1 MTGSSGK
8 RLYVALIHHPV
19 IDKNGETIAS
29 AVTNLDLHDIAR
41 VCRTYGVEGYY
52 VITPLKDQ
60 IILVKRILDHWLN
73 GVGRTYNPNRQQ
85 ALELVRVKATAAEM
99 ISEIAEVEG
108 RRPKTV
114 ATTARRHAGS
124 LSYRRLRDMLVD
136 PAPIVLAFGTAWGLS
151 DTFMADADFILDP
164 LTGAGTY
171 NHLSVR
177 SAVSII
183 LDRVLGKKFKR

>member
-1 MTGSSGK
+1 V
-8 RLYVALIHHPV
+8 YVALIHHPV

-41 VCRTYGVEGYY
+41 VCRTYGVNGYY

-60 IILVKRILDHWLN
+60 MVLVNRILGHWRN
-73 GVGRTYNPNRQQ
+73 GVGSTYNPNRQQ
-85 ALELVRVKATAAEM
+85 ALALVRVKATVAEM
-99 ISEIAEVEG
+99 ISEITEAEG

-124 LSYRRLRDMLVD
+124 LSYRRLRDMLID

-183 LDRVLGKKFKR
+183 LDRALGGEI

>member
-1 MTGSSGK
+1 LTASSGK

-41 VCRTYGVEGYY
+41 VCRTYGVNGYY

-60 IILVKRILDHWLN
+60 MVLVNRILGHWIN
-73 GVGRTYNPNRQQ
+73 GVGGTYNPNRKQ
-85 ALELVRVKATAAEM
+85 ALELVRVKATLAEM
-99 ISEIAEVEG
+99 LGEIAEAEG
-108 RRPKTV
+108 SWPRTV
-114 ATTARRHAGS
+114 ATTARRQVGS
-124 LSYRRLRDMLVD
+124 LSYRRLREMLGHTH
-136 PAPIVLAFGTAWGLS
+136 PIVLAFGTAWGLS
-151 DTFMADADFILDP
+151 NSFMADADFILDP

-183 LDRVLGKKFKR
+183 LDRLLG